1 MTFKVIVQGSE
12 YQLDEETKNI
22 MEFFNEAEALQKIES
37 NEPVIFYPYLV
48 LNHHYWLKHL
58 ERNS

>member
-1 MTFKVIVQGSE
+1 MPFKVIVQGSE

-37 NEPVIFYPYLV
+37 NEPVIVYPYLV
-48 LNHHYWLKHL
+48 LNHHY
-58 ERNS
+58 